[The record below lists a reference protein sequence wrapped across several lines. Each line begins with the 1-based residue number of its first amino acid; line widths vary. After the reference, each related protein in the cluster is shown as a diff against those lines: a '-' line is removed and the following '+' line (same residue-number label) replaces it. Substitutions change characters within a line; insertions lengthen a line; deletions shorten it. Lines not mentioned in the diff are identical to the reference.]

1 MRIHIK
7 QNNGKKIDI
16 FIPNFLLNTAIN
28 IFNATVFFGRP
39 LLDKEFKEAL
49 DCIDLRAL
57 KRCFKE
63 LRKYK
68 GLQLASIK
76 SQNGEEVEIIV

>member
-1 MRIHIK
+1 MRIYIK

-28 IFNATVFFGRP
+28 IFNATIFFGKP
-39 LLDKEFKEAL
+39 WLHKEFKETI

-57 KRCFKE
+57 KKCFKE

-68 GLQLASIK
+68 GLKLVSVR